1 MPSSSQTPLVRSSR
15 QSDQL
20 VAVALA
26 AHAVYAALLA
36 HMADKMTLWSVWA
49 GAFGVPVALVLWRWR
64 GTTLSRWLLGAGLVS
79 AALVQ
84 AMTGTGLTPG
94 HHEGYL
100 FMLATIGLLPIY
112 RDWRFIVAVALGYGA
127 VAVTEQMGLIGHPDH
142 ELSSV
147 VMGLLAVQTAF
158 LTWVARRDEQR
169 ERERFD
175 IEFLIRAMGRE
186 GPIRLSLD
194 VVKAESALG
203 ARLKHVQERMAAAMR
218 QVSLAAG
225 GVSDASDVLG
235 ASSRELMGRTET
247 SAAGLRDAAM
257 CLDQITVI
265 VQSSAEATQEARKM
279 AVRAS
284 SLAVEGGEIFD
295 QVVAKMSAID
305 TASRQI
311 TDIVSV
317 IDGIAFQTN
326 ILALNAAVEAARAG
340 EHGRGFSVVAAEV
353 RNLALRASESARE
366 VKQLIGH
373 TVDTVESGTT
383 LVNAAG
389 MTMKDVVAAVRQVGE
404 VFENLSAD
412 TSEHAAGI
420 NAVTQSVKELDEV
433 TRQNVAVAERANDIA
448 AQLHEHAERLTRVLS
463 SFQLGSATLAGRG
476 LDDVMIG
483 GPTLAVPALHAD

>member
-1 MPSSSQTPLVRSSR
+1 MSNSTQNTLVRSGR
-15 QSDQL
+15 QSDHL
-20 VAVALA
+20 VAMALL
-26 AHAVYAALLA
+26 AHAVYAAVLA
-36 HMADKMTLWSVWA
+36 DMSDRMTLWSVWA
-49 GAFGVPVALVLWRWR
+49 VALGIPLALVLWRWR
-64 GTTLSRWLLGAGLVS
+64 GTKLSRWLLGVGLVS

-112 RDWRFIVAVALGYGA
+112 RDWRFIVVVALGYLA
-127 VAVTEQMGLIGHPDH
+127 VSVSEQMGLVGQPDN

-147 VMGLLAVQTAF
+147 VMGLLVVQTIF
-158 LTWVARRDEQR
+158 LTSVARRDDHR

-225 GVSDASDVLG
+225 GVSEASDVLG

-265 VQSSAEATQEARKM
+265 VQSSADATQEARKM
-279 AVRAS
+279 ASRAS
-284 SLAVEGGEIFD
+284 GLAVEGGEIFE
-295 QVVAKMSAID
+295 QVIAKMHAID
-305 TASRQI
+305 SASRQI

-366 VKQLIGH
+366 VKQLIGQ
-373 TVDTVESGTT
+373 TVDTVESGTS

-389 MTMKDVVAAVRQVGE
+389 QTMKDVVSSVKQVGE

-448 AQLHEHAERLTRVLS
+448 RQLHEHAERLTRVLS
-463 SFQLGSATLAGRG
+463 SFQLGSARQDTRA
-476 LDDVMIG
+476 LDDLLIG
-483 GPTLAVPALHAD
+483 AAPVTAD

>member
-1 MPSSSQTPLVRSSR
+1 MPTTSTLNLRPRRHVDALIAGVLV
-15 QSDQL
+15 
-20 VAVALA
+20 
-26 AHAVYAALLA
+26 AHAVVAAYLCRLSGL
-36 HMADKMTLWSVWA
+36 MPVWWMWIGLFA
-49 GAFGVPVALVLWRWR
+49 PLTALVMWRWQ
-64 GTTLSRWLLGAGLVS
+64 GTLASRSVLGAGLVS
-79 AALVQ
+79 AIVLQ
-84 AMTGTGLTPG
+84 AASGVSLSPG
-94 HHEGYL
+94 
-100 FMLATIGLLPIY
+100 
-112 RDWRFIVAVALGYGA
+112 
-127 VAVTEQMGLIGHPDH
+127 DH
-142 ELSSV
+142 EV
-147 VMGLLAVQTAF
+147 VMGMLVTAGLLSFYRSWRYILVVTACLVSASFVIQAGWFPTVNTGFNPSVLVLLTVQGVFQA
-158 LTWVARRDEQR
+158 WIASRDDQR

-225 GVSDASDVLG
+225 GVNEASDVLG

-279 AVRAS
+279 ASRAS
-284 SLAVEGGEIFD
+284 ALAVDGGDIFE
-295 QVVAKMSAID
+295 QVVEKMRAID
-305 TASRQI
+305 SASRQI

-366 VKQLIGH
+366 VKQLIGQ
-373 TVDTVESGTT
+373 TVDTVESGTS

-389 MTMKDVVAAVRQVGE
+389 QTMKDVVSSVKQVGE

-420 NAVTQSVKELDEV
+420 GAVTQSVKELDEV

-448 AQLHEHAERLTRVLS
+448 RQLHEHAERLSRVLS
-463 SFQLGSATLAGRG
+463 AFQLGSSRPAMDD
-476 LDDVMIG
+476 LDARLIG
-483 GPTLAVPALHAD
+483 APVTSD